1 MYVDLFYFY
10 KYKLRMMYNEWGHI
24 CDTYDNEWWIHNCT
38 RNVRHQISRPDS
50 FFKASFQYETK
61 TNKDTCVL
69 DPQMCCIGVTSV
81 IL

>member
-1 MYVDLFYFY
+1 
-10 KYKLRMMYNEWGHI
+10 MMYNEWGHI
-24 CDTYDNEWWIHNCT
+24 CDTYDNEW
-38 RNVRHQISRPDS
+38 NVRQKHEISRPDS